1 MSNLSPFRFWC
12 RKVLPLVYDDNLSIH
27 ELLCKM
33 VEYINSLIKD
43 SQELA
48 EACDDIDRPFETDTT
63 LTIEG
68 MAADAKATG
77 EAIAEEATTAAN
89 NLNTVRSALEGSILS
104 NSNSIAA
111 ETRNREAA
119 DSQII
124 TELNTKANAEEVTAL
139 EGSILSNSNSI
150 AAETRNREAA
160 DSQIITELNTKA
172 NAEEVAAELSEKI
185 SKTEWRYQRGETAII
200 ARVYCVAYIDNTNK
214 LHFFVPLSK
223 EKIESSPNVT
233 TINIDTLYLIHAG
246 EVVNGLTYITGKN
259 GYTRINGVDLE
270 LTVSG
275 KPGNIAYYEPLV
287 VDYRGSI
294 VF

>member
-12 RKVLPLVYDDNLSIH
+12 RKVLPLVYDDSLSVH

-77 EAIAEEATTAAN
+77 EAIAEEATTAEN
-89 NLNTVRSALEGSILS
+89 NLNTVRTALEGSILS
-104 NSNSIAA
+104 NNNSIAA

-124 TELNTKANAEEVTAL
+124 TELNTKANAEEVT
-139 EGSILSNSNSI
+139 
-150 AAETRNREAA
+150 
-160 DSQIITELNTKA
+160 TELAT
-172 NAEEVAAELSEKI
+172 KI
-185 SKTEWRYQRGETAII
+185 SKTEWRYQRGETAVI
-200 ARVYCVAYIDNTNK
+200 ARVYCIAYIDNTNK

-223 EKIESSPNVT
+223 EKIESSPNVA
-233 TINIDTLYLIHAG
+233 TINIDTLYLIHTG
-246 EVVNGLTYITGKN
+246 EVVNGLTYITGKT